1 LDIDEDA
8 LMDFAAKA
16 RKLERRIS
24 RTVDAAVVEFVGRS
38 TTSPIEI
45 VHGVLD
51 RAEAEIQEIGRGKR
65 VFPFTRVRVQVI
77 ASDKESRARLAA
89 VIDGPPSLSD
99 RLIDRLR
106 TAGCAIDRLETLVAH
121 VRRRGPDWIDTD
133 FHVDFDRAE
142 VAAARPTPAEQVAVA
157 IVRLK
162 LTVVKGTAEQRS
174 YALTS
179 GRVDIG
185 RRSDVVDQRQRLI
198 RTNHVAFT
206 EDGADE
212 NRTVSRKHA
221 HIEFSEPDRCYR
233 LWDDRSAQGT
243 LIIRKGRA
251 IRVPA
256 GVRGTKLET
265 DDEIVLGQARLRVT
279 VEKGKR

>member
-1 LDIDEDA
+1 
-8 LMDFAAKA
+8 MDFASKA
-16 RKLERRIS
+16 RKLEQRIS

-51 RAEAEIQEIGRGKR
+51 RAEAEIQDIGRGRR
-65 VFPFTRVRVQVI
+65 VFPFNRVRVQVI
-77 ASDKESRARLAA
+77 AGDKESRARVAA
-89 VIDGPPSLSD
+89 VVDGPPSLSD
-99 RLIDRLR
+99 RLVDRLR
-106 TAGCAIDRLETLVAH
+106 SSGCSIERLDAVIVH
-121 VRRRGPDWIDTD
+121 VRRRGADWSDAD

-142 VAAARPTPAEQVAVA
+142 LPAPLPARSEHGPDAL
-157 IVRLK
+157 VRLK
-162 LTVVKGTAEQRS
+162 LTVLKGSAEQRS
-174 YALTS
+174 YAFTS

-221 HIEFSEPDRCYR
+221 HIEFSDADRCYR
-233 LWDDRSAQGT
+233 VWDDRSAHGT
-243 LIIRKGRA
+243 TIIRNGRA
-251 IRVPA
+251 IKVPVGA
-256 GVRGTKLET
+256 RGTRLET
-265 DDEIVLGQARLRVT
+265 NDEIVLGQARLRVT
-279 VEKGKR
+279 VEKRNS

>member
-1 LDIDEDA
+1 
-8 LMDFAAKA
+8 MDFASKA

-51 RAEAEIQEIGRGKR
+51 RAEAEIQDIGRGRR

-77 ASDKESRARLAA
+77 TGDKESRARLAA
-89 VIDGPPSLSD
+89 VLDGPPSLSD
-99 RLIDRLR
+99 RLIERLKSF
-106 TAGCAIDRLETLVAH
+106 GCAIDRLDAVVVY
-121 VRRRGPDWIDTD
+121 VRRRGADWTNAD
-133 FHVDFDRAE
+133 FHVDFERAE
-142 VAAARPTPAEQVAVA
+142 LPAQRQPVVERVPNA

-162 LTVVKGTAEQRS
+162 LTVLKGAAEQRS
-174 YALTS
+174 YAFTS
-179 GRVDIG
+179 VRIDIG

-212 NRTVSRKHA
+212 NRTVSRRHA
-221 HIEFSEPDRCYR
+221 HIEFSGADRSYR
-233 LWDDRSAQGT
+233 LWDDRSAHGT
-243 LIIRKGRA
+243 TIIRNGRA

-256 GVRGTKLET
+256 GARGTKLET

-279 VEKGKR
+279 VEKRNEDS

>member
-1 LDIDEDA
+1 
-8 LMDFAAKA
+8 MDFASKA

-38 TTSPIEI
+38 MTSPIEI

-51 RAEAEIQEIGRGKR
+51 RAEAEIQDIGRGRR
-65 VFPFTRVRVQVI
+65 VFPFNRVRVQVI
-77 ASDKESRARLAA
+77 AGDKESRARIAA

-106 TAGCAIDRLETLVAH
+106 SSGCAIDRLETSVAH
-121 VRRRGPDWIDTD
+121 VRRRGPDWIDAD

-142 VAAARPTPAEQVAVA
+142 LPAPRPTPAEHVPEAT
-157 IVRLK
+157 VRLK
-162 LTVVKGTAEQRS
+162 LTVMKGTAEHRS
-174 YALTS
+174 YAFTS

-185 RRSDVVDQRQRLI
+185 RRSDVVDQRQRWI

-221 HIEFSEPDRCYR
+221 HIEFSEADRCYR

-243 LIIRKGRA
+243 IIIRKGRA

-256 GVRGTKLET
+256 GARGTKLET
-265 DDEIVLGQARLRVT
+265 DDEIVLGQARLKVAI
-279 VEKGKR
+279 EKRS